1 MTDKK
6 LIITNKG
13 TVGAGHR
20 FIEGTLDGVPIAI
33 TENGKGSY
41 AVSKQ
46 DVDQGKPYVVEQ
58 KDLDLPQ
65 LP

>member
-1 MTDKK
+1 

-13 TVGAGHR
+13 TVGGHR

-33 TENGKGSY
+33 TENGEGSY

-46 DVDQGKPYVVEQ
+46 DVDHGKPYIVEQ
-58 KDLDLPQ
+58 KNLPQ